1 LSSLAIHG
9 KVFGGGRGQFDEEVF
24 VLPHLHFGKKTM
36 LKPGK
41 FVVPLAFLLTLLISF
56 PPALA
61 QLRIIKNP
69 RGRVNIKHLSDVE
82 RRIYQLTNA
91 VRRKHHLSPL
101 DKDNSLVATA
111 RAHSD
116 DMLERN
122 FFSHVNPDGK
132 TPQKRI
138 APAYSRTIARAGEN
152 IWGGHGYDYSDSQL
166 MARVIVDSWV
176 SSPGH
181 RANLLNPSY
190 THLGVGVS
198 VLGKEVRAT
207 QNFVQR

>member
-1 LSSLAIHG
+1 
-9 KVFGGGRGQFDEEVF
+9 
-24 VLPHLHFGKKTM
+24 M

-41 FVVPLAFLLTLLISF
+41 FAVPLALLLTLLISL

-69 RGRVNIKHLSDVE
+69 RGRVPIKHLSEVE

-101 DKDNSLVATA
+101 DRDNALVTTA

-122 FFSHVNPDGK
+122 FFSHVNPDGQ

-138 APAYSRTIARAGEN
+138 APAYSRTISRAGEN

-166 MARVIVDSWV
+166 MARVIVDSWM